1 MYMDLDSTWYSLR
14 YTRAESIALSAVC
27 IAKMLSIVSTKD
39 LLVKILGFFSV
50 FKWMVQK
57 NQLSIINQSI
67 NH

>member
-27 IAKMLSIVSTKD
+27 IAKMLSIVLTKD

-50 FKWMVQK
+50 FEWMVQK

-67 NH
+67 NN

>member
-39 LLVKILGFFSV
+39 LLVKILGGGFSV
-50 FKWMVQK
+50 FK
-57 NQLSIINQSI
+57 
-67 NH
+67 

>member
-27 IAKMLSIVSTKD
+27 IAKMLSIVLTKD
-39 LLVKILGFFSV
+39 LLVKILGGFSV
-50 FKWMVQK
+50 FEWMVQK

-67 NH
+67 NN

>member
-27 IAKMLSIVSTKD
+27 IAKMLSIVLTKD
-39 LLVKILGFFSV
+39 LLVKILGVFSV
-50 FKWMVQK
+50 FEWMVQK

-67 NH
+67 NN

>member
-39 LLVKILGFFSV
+39 LLVKILGVFSV